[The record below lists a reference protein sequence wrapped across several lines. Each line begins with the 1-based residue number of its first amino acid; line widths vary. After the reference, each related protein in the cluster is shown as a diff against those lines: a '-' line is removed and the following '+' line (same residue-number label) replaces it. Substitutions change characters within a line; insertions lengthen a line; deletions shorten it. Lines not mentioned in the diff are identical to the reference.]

1 MTWSERVAVSGE
13 SAASHRGWRC
23 AGMGDKEAYRQYSTS
38 LSKSPVQSLTRFGV
52 RRMQRDFRDGTLGV
66 VIIVLLA
73 MGGVRAEAATG
84 REGQQ
89 RPVDHTPVTQAASAA
104 LGRIVG
110 AVTDRAGNPLDGAAI
125 SAFGPAGAE
134 LALAD
139 ADGRFTLRSLA
150 PGAYLVQAHL
160 LGFAASRRE
169 LVEVSA
175 STPTEQAFILSRV
188 GLAVELIAAGIG
200 LPIRADAGTQ
210 PADADADETLLEGA
224 GAKTSTVDD
233 HSEKAWRLLRARRSV
248 LKDAH
253 ARVAAGAPGVA
264 GESSAGPNALLTH
277 SLGSPMR
284 FATGLLDLPLT
295 GEVNLLTRGTLD
307 QAQDMITAVPG
318 SAGVANLSVGAPV
331 WDGDWLAQGA
341 MSTGDLRSWVASGA
355 YIADAG
361 TAHRLGFDLSYG
373 RQRYDGG
380 NPAALTVA
388 SENRYAASFGASD
401 SWTVSPWL
409 TVDYGGRYAT
419 YGYLEEDGLF
429 SSRVAMMVMPVA
441 GLRIRVGGSQETVAP
456 GAEEFLPP
464 PDAGLW
470 LPPERTFAAFS
481 PLAGLHPER
490 TRHLDVGLE
499 YDLTDSFVVGVRR
512 YYQGVSDQMATLFG
526 VDELGNAPTGHYYY
540 ARAGS
545 VTSRGW
551 VLTLRRQ
558 LGDRF
563 SGSVDYAI
571 AEAHWRQTGADAALG
586 AALGGAT
593 RPAVD
598 RFHDV
603 SGAVET
609 EIPGTATRLFVRCRV
624 SNAFVGAGSVDA
636 TRLDARFDVR
646 VNHALPF
653 SPFDGSRWEVLVAVR
668 SLFFEPQ
675 DGASTFDE
683 LLVARS
689 PRQFVGGLVVHF

>member
-1 MTWSERVAVSGE
+1 
-13 SAASHRGWRC
+13 
-23 AGMGDKEAYRQYSTS
+23 
-38 LSKSPVQSLTRFGV
+38 
-52 RRMQRDFRDGTLGV
+52 MQQDFHHGLLCV
-66 VIIVLLA
+66 VTIVLLA
-73 MGGVRAEAATG
+73 FGGVRAEAAAG
-84 REGQQ
+84 RDGQE
-89 RPVDHTPVTQAASAA
+89 RPVDHTPVTQAVSAA

-110 AVTDRAGNPLDGAAI
+110 AVTDRAGNPLDGAAV
-125 SAFGPAGAE
+125 SAFGPSGAE

-139 ADGRFTLRSLA
+139 ADGRFMLRSLA

-175 STPTEQAFILSRV
+175 STPTVHAFSLSRV
-188 GLAVELIAAGIG
+188 GRAAEPIAAGVG
-200 LPIRADAGTQ
+200 LPIRADGGAQ
-210 PADADADETLLEGA
+210 PEEADEARLDGA
-224 GAKTSTVDD
+224 STETSAPHD
-233 HSEKAWRLLRARRSV
+233 HSEKAWRLRRARRSV
-248 LKDAH
+248 LKDAQ
-253 ARVAAGAPGVA
+253 ARVAGTSAPVSAGV
-264 GESSAGPNALLTH
+264 SSADAIAMLTR
-277 SLGSPMR
+277 SLGSPAR
-284 FATGLLDLPLT
+284 FATGLLELPLT
-295 GEVNLLTRGTLD
+295 GAVNLLTRGTLD
-307 QAQDMITAVPG
+307 QPQDAITVVPG

-331 WDGDWLAQGA
+331 WHGDWLAQGA

-355 YIADAG
+355 YMADAG
-361 TAHRLGFDLSYG
+361 TAHRLGFDVSYG

-388 SENRYAASFGASD
+388 LENRYAASVGASD
-401 SWTVSPWL
+401 SWTVSPRL

-429 SSRVAMMVMPVA
+429 SPRVAVTVTPVA
-441 GLRIRVGGSQETVAP
+441 GIRIRVGGSQEMVAP

-464 PDAGLW
+464 PDTGLW

-481 PLAGLHPER
+481 PLGGLHPER
-490 TRHLDVGLE
+490 TRQLDVGLE
-499 YDLTDSFVVGVRR
+499 YDLPGSYVVWVRR
-512 YYQGVSDQMATLFG
+512 YYQDVSDQMATLFG
-526 VDELGNAPTGHYYY
+526 VDELGNAPTGHYYF

-551 VLTLRRQ
+551 MLTLRRQ

-571 AEAHWRQTGADAALG
+571 AEAHWSQAGADAALG

-593 RPAVD
+593 RPDVD
-598 RFHDV
+598 RFHDL

-624 SNAFVGAGSVDA
+624 STAFVGAGSEDPSG
-636 TRLDARFDVR
+636 LDARFDVR
-646 VNHALPF
+646 VNQALPF
-653 SPFDGSRWEVLVAVR
+653 SPFEGSRWEVLVAVR

-675 DGASTFDE
+675 DGASMFDE